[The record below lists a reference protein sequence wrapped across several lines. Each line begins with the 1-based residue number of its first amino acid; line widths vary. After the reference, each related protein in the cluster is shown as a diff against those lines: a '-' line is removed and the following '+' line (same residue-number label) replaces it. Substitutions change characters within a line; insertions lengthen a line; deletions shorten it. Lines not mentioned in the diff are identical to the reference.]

1 MTFFFDI
8 YFASDS
14 CVNSS
19 LAVSR
24 QEQAFF
30 HHQKT
35 GPILELVKQQWAW
48 RFLTE
53 NIKHWSKLIW
63 LS

>member
-1 MTFFFDI
+1 MNLQSFNSLFDIRHMTFFFDI

-30 HHQKT
+30 HQQKT
-35 GPILELVKQQWAW
+35 GPILELVKQQ
-48 RFLTE
+48 
-53 NIKHWSKLIW
+53 
-63 LS
+63 